1 MARIAWTDP
10 DPVSGE
16 VLTIDRWKQLKADI
30 SAQIG
35 EVGGSS
41 GNLDASNM
49 VPGFVTRNL
58 LAAGNRDVLHTVTC
72 SFNEEALASDNRPGI
87 TAASGNKDRYGGVMR
102 FSGTLIGV
110 DYSIAKLD
118 EPIVIQP
125 MKDAGNTGTLAT
137 ISGVSASTIAASASA
152 SKSTQTNIAE
162 TSFSAGDSFGIRLAR
177 SGSTDSKV
185 TGLTAT
191 FYFRVSLI

>member
-1 MARIAWTDP
+1 MARISWTDE

-16 VLTIDRWKQLKADI
+16 VLTIDRWKRLKSDI
-30 SAQIG
+30 ATQIG
-35 EVGGSS
+35 EAGGLP

-49 VPGFVTRNL
+49 VSGFLTRDL
-58 LAAGNRDVLHTVTC
+58 MASGNRDVLHTVTC

-102 FSGTLIGV
+102 YTGKLIGV